1 VSVRTV
7 KRWVAAAREE
17 REAALAGEP
26 PAREAGAGA
35 LGRADPRWAEMALEI
50 MGEHKDESTPGKD
63 GPELRPQAATLS
75 ASTKLFFVT
84 LAWH

>member
-1 VSVRTV
+1 
-7 KRWVAAAREE
+7 
-17 REAALAGEP
+17 
-26 PAREAGAGA
+26 
-35 LGRADPRWAEMALEI
+35 MALEI

-63 GPELRPQAATLS
+63 CPELRPQAATLS